1 MKKILIRFDDIC
13 PTMNWEL
20 WEKAESLLVTNDI
33 KPLIGVIPNCTDP
46 DLQLD
51 NARTDFWEWLKEKQ
65 DNGYA
70 IAMHGVNHVFC
81 SLNRGILTT
90 RIGSEFAGVPYDKQL
105 QNIRKGKEIF
115 ESHGI
120 HTDIF
125 FAPGHSYDENTV
137 KALAA
142 CGFKYMSDGKSS
154 KAYTWHGIKFL
165 PCRNS
170 GATFNK
176 REEYSTSIYH
186 AHEWIQNDKNAFPTL
201 ERIVKN
207 YVAQIVS
214 FDTYCQQ
221 PTGKLWLQRWVENV
235 YVWLQFS
242 IAPKIRRCRI

>member
-154 KAYTWHGIKFL
+154 KAYTWHGTGDVLRDQIKRGTELGKTAKGFID
-165 PCRNS
+165 
-170 GATFNK
+170 
-176 REEYSTSIYH
+176 E
-186 AHEWIQNDKNAFPTL
+186 
-201 ERIVKN
+201 
-207 YVAQIVS
+207 
-214 FDTYCQQ
+214 
-221 PTGKLWLQRWVENV
+221 GKLIPDELMVMPIDRKSVV
-235 YVWLQFS
+235 
-242 IAPKIRRCRI
+242 